1 MSEISYPFDTT
12 GTASTNLVT
21 GELHTLTEVNSAP
34 YRILIPTFAPF
45 YLNNLQ
51 VEHVSI
57 LGQATPLNEGVDFY
71 PSLPY
76 MAAQRST
83 GRAVYG
89 GLAMIS
95 DIPQGTI
102 RLRYQTVG
110 GEWCADRDHV
120 YNMLLTMAYNERLTW
135 WDRITNVQELFP
147 PTEHTNDATDIEGH
161 HALLAKMENIV
172 QAILTR
178 TDNAPA
184 SYVAHLL
191 AQGNVHGLTKQDL
204 ELEKVSNLP
213 MATDAEVMSREP
225 VDKYITLRQLLMLL
239 A

>member
-57 LGQATPLNEGVDFY
+57 LGEATPLNEGVDFY

-110 GEWCADRDHV
+110 GEWCADRDYV

-147 PTEHTNDATDIEGH
+147 PTDHTNDATDIEGH
-161 HALLAKMENIV
+161 EALLAKMESIV

-184 SYVAHLL
+184 SYIAHLL
-191 AQGNVHGLTKQDL
+191 AQGNVHGLTKSDL
-204 ELEKVSNLP
+204 ELEKVANLP
-213 MATDAEVMSREP
+213 MATDQEVQERQP
-225 VDKYITLRQLLMLL
+225 VEKYITLRQLLMLL
-239 A
+239 P